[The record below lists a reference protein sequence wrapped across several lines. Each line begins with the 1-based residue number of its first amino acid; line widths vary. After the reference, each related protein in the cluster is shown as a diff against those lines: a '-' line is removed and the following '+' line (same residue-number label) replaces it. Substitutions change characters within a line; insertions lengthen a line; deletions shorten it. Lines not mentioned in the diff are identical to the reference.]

1 VLLATEAPSAVRL
14 VIISRMFEAGT
25 VMLREFDA
33 ALVLPLESVT
43 ASDTTATDP
52 VPAMAPDAVN
62 VTVREVPDVVR
73 FESVPRV
80 TVKSSKVKSM
90 TLSLRV
96 IVMLHVEPEVYVNEH
111 PLSATVGRDVS
122 KLNVIAVLAVFVLVA
137 KSVKTPAPTDRDADP
152 EFVLAVG
159 VNTTVYTD
167 DDTDV
172 KDDNVPP
179 DTVMSPTTKSADAS
193 DKVTVTVSVWP
204 KRKFPE
210 PNRLSATDG
219 AVLSTVTT
227 SAVVDVVV
235 SVRPSR
241 VVVAVDLN
249 LYKPEVSDAVLHD
262 HAPVV
267 EFAVHALPVFVQDP
281 VDASVSDDEL
291 AVAINS

>member
-1 VLLATEAPSAVRL
+1 MLLATEAPSAVRL
-14 VIISRMFEAGT
+14 VIICRAFEPAI

-122 KLNVIAVLAVFVLVA
+122 KPNVIAVLAVFVLVA

-193 DKVTVTVSVWP
+193 DKVTVTVSV
-204 KRKFPE
+204 
-210 PNRLSATDG
+210 
-219 AVLSTVTT
+219 
-227 SAVVDVVV
+227 
-235 SVRPSR
+235 
-241 VVVAVDLN
+241 
-249 LYKPEVSDAVLHD
+249 
-262 HAPVV
+262 
-267 EFAVHALPVFVQDP
+267 
-281 VDASVSDDEL
+281 
-291 AVAINS
+291 